1 MKKTKEKVNA
11 AIVIIGNEIL
21 SGRTQEV
28 NVAVISKWLN
38 ELGVKLG
45 EVRVVPDVEEK
56 IVCNIEIREVFK
68 ISKIGTI
75 AGCMVLD
82 GALTRNTGIR
92 LIRDGVVV
100 YTGNLSSLKR
110 FKDDVN
116 EVKKGFE
123 CGMSIENFNDIKVG
137 DIIEGYEE
145 VQVKRA
151 LK

>member
-1 MKKTKEKVNA
+1 MEGMLSPDIKE
-11 AIVIIGNEIL
+11 EITGL
-21 SGRTQEV
+21 C
-28 NVAVISKWLN
+28 
-38 ELGVKLG
+38 
-45 EVRVVPDVEEK
+45 EVRET
-56 IVCNIEIREVFK
+56 FK
-68 ISKIGTI
+68 VSKLGTI

-82 GALTRNTGIR
+82 GSLTRNTGVR
-92 LIRDGVVV
+92 LIRDWVVV

-123 CGMSIENFNDIKVG
+123 CGMSIEDFNDIKVG

-145 VQVKRA
+145 TQIKRA